1 MSEKITAFLKK
12 VIVWREHF
20 ENRSLEIIPSS
31 RDFVA
36 RSGAKVSPIKKPHTS
51 TLNLRN
57 NFLTRL

>member
-36 RSGAKVSPIKKPHTS
+36 ISGAKVSPIKKLILLHSNSETI
-51 TLNLRN
+51 
-57 NFLTRL
+57 F